1 MQIEMKFP
9 TFGKS
14 SFFRNM
20 VSIFHSYKPDFNLS
34 ISKPETHQ
42 NQNVA
47 DTNSE
52 LLGDICRNMGFLQCT
67 LHQNIIY
74 TSQQFT

>member
-1 MQIEMKFP
+1 
-9 TFGKS
+9 
-14 SFFRNM
+14 M